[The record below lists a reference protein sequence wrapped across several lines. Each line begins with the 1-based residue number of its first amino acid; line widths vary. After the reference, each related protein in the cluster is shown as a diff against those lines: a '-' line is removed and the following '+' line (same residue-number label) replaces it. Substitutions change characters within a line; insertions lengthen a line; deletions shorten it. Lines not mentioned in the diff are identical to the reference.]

1 MVGINETID
10 KKRIIGANIHT
21 DLYIWIDAANAVHSN
36 MRSHNGGVISM
47 RHGVSHKKAFVK
59 RLNKKSSTEAEL
71 ICVSEYLLY
80 NLWLMI
86 FLKGQGYGIM
96 KNIVY
101 QDKQSTIRME
111 KNGRNSCTG
120 NSRHINIIIFSMTEY
135 IKRDWKSSI
144 AQNKWSWQ
152 NIYRPNQ
159 GKCVKNIQWRNNGLQ
174 THILIWINHSFNL
187 GAYWK

>member
-80 NLWLMI
+80 NLWLMNCI
-86 FLKGQGYGIM
+86 REKGCVRTNYIL
-96 KNIVY
+96 Y
-101 QDKQSTIRME
+101 QYNHSAIRME
-111 KNGRNSCTG
+111 
-120 NSRHINIIIFSMTEY
+120 
-135 IKRDWKSSI
+135 
-144 AQNKWSWQ
+144 
-152 NIYRPNQ
+152 
-159 GKCVKNIQWRNNGLQ
+159 
-174 THILIWINHSFNL
+174 
-187 GAYWK
+187 